1 MNKEKNFIEHININ
15 ELKKKSKI
23 EFFIASNKNKIIK
36 LMKSE
41 NSLSSIL
48 EKLKQ
53 EKGCPKMSISTLS
66 KYLKIYYAKSFYDFL
81 DRKAFEKYKFLA
93 FVTIF
98 NEKLEINETYKKM
111 LKEGKLRHA
120 TKSKTFCSEKYFV
133 ENMKR
138 YIEISIK
145 K

>member
-53 EKGCPKMSISTLS
+53 EKECPQMSIATLY

-81 DRKAFEKYKFLA
+81 DRKTFEKYKFIA
-93 FVTIF
+93 FLTIF
-98 NEKLEINETYKKM
+98 NEKLEITSAYKRMITK
-111 LKEGKLRHA
+111 GKLRHGA
-120 TKSKTFCSEKYFV
+120 KSKTFCSEKYFV
-133 ENMKR
+133 ENMKK

>member
-15 ELKKKSKI
+15 ELKKKNKI
-23 EFFIASNKNKIIK
+23 EFFIARSQNQIIK
-36 LMKSE
+36 LLKFE

-53 EKGCPKMSISTLS
+53 EKECPKMSISTLS
-66 KYLKIYYAKSFYDFL
+66 KYLKIFFAKSFYDFL
-81 DRKAFEKYKFLA
+81 DRKTFEKYKFIA

-98 NEKLEINETYKKM
+98 NEKLEISEAYKKM
-111 LKEGKLRHA
+111 LREGKLRHA

-133 ENMKR
+133 ENIKK